1 MQEEE
6 KKVQERADITAL
18 TFTLDGEIF
27 ALDINYVIE
36 VLEYVKITKV
46 PRTPLYMLGVI
57 NLRGNVAAVVDLKM
71 KFNMPPSE
79 QTVDTC
85 IIIVEV
91 NINGARTI
99 VGILADSVKEV
110 FDFDIGAIEETPRLG
125 LDIDMDFLKGIA
137 RQKDDFV
144 MIIEINKIFSPEE
157 IREIENSQKIELAY

>member
-6 KKVQERADITAL
+6 KKDREGTDITAL
-18 TFTLDGEIF
+18 TFMLDGEIF
-27 ALDINYVIE
+27 ALDINFVME
-36 VLEYVKITKV
+36 VLEYIKITKV
-46 PRTPLYMLGVI
+46 PRTPPYMLGVI

-91 NINGARTI
+91 NIDGAKTI
-99 VGILADSVKEV
+99 VGILADSVNEV
-110 FDFDIGAIEETPRLG
+110 FDFDTGGIKEAPRIG
-125 LDIDMDFLKGIA
+125 LDIDMDFIKGIA

-144 MIIEINKIFSPEE
+144 MILDINKIFSAEE
-157 IREIENSQKIELAY
+157 IKEIENSQKIEMAY